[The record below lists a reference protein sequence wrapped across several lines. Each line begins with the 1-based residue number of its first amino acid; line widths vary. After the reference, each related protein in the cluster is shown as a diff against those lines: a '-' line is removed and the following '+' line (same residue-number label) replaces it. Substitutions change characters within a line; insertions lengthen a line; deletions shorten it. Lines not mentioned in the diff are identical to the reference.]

1 MEIMKSNKAKLDDLK
16 LGGAL
21 FVAVLALM
29 QVARF
34 IITSTL

>member
-1 MEIMKSNKAKLDDLK
+1 MKSNKVKLDDLT

-29 QVARF
+29 QVTRF
-34 IITSTL
+34 IIISTL

>member
-1 MEIMKSNKAKLDDLK
+1 MKSNKAMMDDLK

-34 IITSTL
+34 IITGTL